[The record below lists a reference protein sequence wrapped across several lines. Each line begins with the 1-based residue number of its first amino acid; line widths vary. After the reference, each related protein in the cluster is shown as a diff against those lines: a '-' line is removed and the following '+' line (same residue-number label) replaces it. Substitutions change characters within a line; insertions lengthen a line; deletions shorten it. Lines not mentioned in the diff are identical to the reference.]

1 MFKVSYFKYY
11 ACVLLVIIFLSFS
24 MDRPPQWWQLAKDI
38 KQLGYQGATYLGL
51 MSENPYSHL
60 ESIQTDSKK
69 ELHALL
75 VEYLAEYLANP
86 SAQSKQKQDKIDEI
100 IILVQQEPT
109 LLQQEIRKKATLLMI
124 LALLDGLEPLAERL
138 FNSSIDLNV
147 NTQNSEGRSALSFA
161 SQKGRI
167 RLMQQLLARG
177 ANVDSQDISGATA
190 LMDAITTN
198 VINNES
204 LRLEVIKILLDAGA
218 NPTIKNNQ
226 NQTGFDLAANNPQIL
241 ELLNKYK
248 KEKIK

>member
-38 KQLGYQGATYLGL
+38 KHLGYQGATYLGL

-69 ELHALL
+69 ELLALL
-75 VEYLAEYLANP
+75 VEYIAEYLADP

-100 IILVQQEPT
+100 ITLIQQEPT

-124 LALLDGLEPLAERL
+124 LPLDGLEPLAERL

-147 NTQNSEGRSALSFA
+147 NTQNSEGRTALSFA

-167 RLMQQLLARG
+167 RLMQQLFARG

-204 LRLEVIKILLDAGA
+204 LRLEAIKILLDAGA
-218 NPTIKNNQ
+218 DTAVKNKQ
-226 NQTGFDLAANNPQIL
+226 GQTAFDLAANNPQIL

-248 KEKIK
+248 KEKIN